1 MTAPLCGYLPES
13 FTTELE
19 TTPAVRSV
27 GGVRHGRVAGA
38 GVSFSECAIRLRS
51 FRVRSLPGKGFL
63 VPAVEHRIFD
73 VELVGQ
79 VTGEM
84 GGQMR
89 TGALSG

>member
-1 MTAPLCGYLPES
+1 M
-13 FTTELE
+13 
-19 TTPAVRSV
+19 
-27 GGVRHGRVAGA
+27 
-38 GVSFSECAIRLRS
+38 
-51 FRVRSLPGKGFL
+51 RSLPVKGFL

-79 VTGEM
+79 VAGEM

>member
-1 MTAPLCGYLPES
+1 MATCLNLSPPNWKRRLQSGLW
-13 FTTELE
+13 
-19 TTPAVRSV
+19 

-79 VTGEM
+79 VAGEM